1 MDKPQVDLSQHD
13 RDAFYAFIGRV
24 SLQLVDSNVDAIT
37 VANFLREII
46 AAGAHTLT
54 LAQAMEMARNY
65 VDLADARAEFAQ
77 E

>member
-1 MDKPQVDLSQHD
+1 MDKPQVDLRQHH

-37 VANFLREII
+37 VANFLREVI
-46 AAGAHTLT
+46 AAGEHTLT
-54 LAQAMEMARNY
+54 PEQAVEIARNY
-65 VDLADARAEFAQ
+65 VDLTDARLEFST